1 MARPSR
7 VQVSASWVWN
17 NIKTQKTSRQSPHD
31 CGCLPANELQTLA
44 WCFTD
49 SQGLWSS
56 LFKLFVPHLNR
67 SHCPILQGFS
77 CLEFLFKV
85 LKDTFL
91 LVCLFGLWDQNVVLR
106 SEIVKCSLGWY
117 AERCAWKQ
125 GWSLLSSMFPDWV
138 KCPKPA
144 SQWFTIKPHGNKAPS
159 FKNIEML
166 LCSDLNLLK
175 CFLPGFR
182 KVLYKCSQN
191 KMMTVC
197 VYWLC
202 PDSEQLSEFNLRSEV
217 QWRKSQRGY
226 FLQREK
232 EMCS

>member
-1 MARPSR
+1 MFESYPQALPLGRHLIHPKCIHNELEQPQEQMARPSR

-31 CGCLPANELQTLA
+31 CGCLPANELQTLP

-56 LFKLFVPHLNR
+56 LFKLFVPRLNR
-67 SHCPILQGFS
+67 FS

-125 GWSLLSSMFPDWV
+125 VTF
-138 KCPKPA
+138 
-144 SQWFTIKPHGNKAPS
+144 
-159 FKNIEML
+159 
-166 LCSDLNLLK
+166 DLD
-175 CFLPGFR
+175 
-182 KVLYKCSQN
+182 VS
-191 KMMTVC
+191 
-197 VYWLC
+197 W
-202 PDSEQLSEFNLRSEV
+202 LSEVS
-217 QWRKSQRGY
+217 
-226 FLQREK
+226 
-232 EMCS
+232 